1 LVKKRVNGCERTLGF
16 DKSNPTKCRKPNKA
30 EPVMVSTKLT
40 ENWMVSLLSL
50 PNISIDIRDDKTNI
64 QANEQMNI
72 VKSAF
77 EFINKANA
85 GIVPPKE
92 KVTVVR
98 AV

>member
-1 LVKKRVNGCERTLGF
+1 
-16 DKSNPTKCRKPNKA
+16 
-30 EPVMVSTKLT
+30 
-40 ENWMVSLLSL
+40 
-50 PNISIDIRDDKTNI
+50 
-64 QANEQMNI
+64 MNI